1 MKSWATVAR
10 SLPGSISSLLG
21 GALAFW
27 LGRRR
32 SYFLLSLCALACTQF
47 LFRTTVPGTP
57 EFFFWMGTLGFFS
70 GFFFGW
76 LPLCLP
82 ELFPTRIRSTGAGV
96 SFNWGRILTGI
107 GVLATAAVLK
117 ESLAGQYDVVG
128 RYTGFVYA
136 LGMVVIMMAPDM
148 SGKELED

>member
-1 MKSWATVAR
+1 
-10 SLPGSISSLLG
+10 
-21 GALAFW
+21 
-27 LGRRR
+27 
-32 SYFLLSLCALACTQF
+32 
-47 LFRTTVPGTP
+47 
-57 EFFFWMGTLGFFS
+57 MGTLGFFS

-128 RYTGFVYA
+128 SYTGFVYV
-136 LGMVVIMMAPDM
+136 LGVVIIMMVPDL